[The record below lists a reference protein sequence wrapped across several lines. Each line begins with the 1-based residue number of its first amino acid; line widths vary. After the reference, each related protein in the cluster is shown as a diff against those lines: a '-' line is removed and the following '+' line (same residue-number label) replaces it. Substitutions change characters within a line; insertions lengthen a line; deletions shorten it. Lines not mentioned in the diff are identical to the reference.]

1 MIQFEHKNQF
11 LSQSFASLY
20 YVSLATLIVLS
31 GLELAKRGF
40 VSYHFNLV
48 WLVLL
53 VLLSGTLYAIF
64 KASPMKTS
72 IFSTI
77 VFLFLIFGL
86 FFVVG
91 AQIGVDFINNYL
103 LGLFIVIN
111 LGLTWYL
118 LRPEIKK
125 E

>member
-11 LSQSFASLY
+11 LSQAFASLY

-53 VLLSGTLYAIF
+53 VLISGTLYAIF
-64 KASPMKTS
+64 KASPMKS
-72 IFSTI
+72 GIFSMV
-77 VFLFLIFGL
+77 VFLFVVFAL

-103 LGLFIVIN
+103 LALFIVIN